1 MVVFFLC
8 GRVWEKEGRWG
19 FLACTGDERGLQ
31 ELPRD
36 VLKLQIQLCEQETTV
51 DAESS
56 GSGSAVPPSHPLCS
70 GGGGVCLDL

>member
-1 MVVFFLC
+1 MTFQCGGFFLC

-51 DAESS
+51 DAYIKFRFWSCYIVS
-56 GSGSAVPPSHPLCS
+56 LVSKA
-70 GGGGVCLDL
+70 